1 MRRRGLHRVPEA
13 AVFFAMAMALVGC
26 PDERGPVEVVEP
38 TAEIAAKGARAPVSG
53 MAVDVVSVRSDAA
66 IDVEAVRAVLRDAEP
81 AFLACIDPDDS
92 TGVIALKLGIEEDGA
107 TLDVT
112 SQQATTYGTD
122 DARACLERIVAALR
136 FPTTQSRERFE
147 LAVTLEVRTRHE
159 L

>member
-1 MRRRGLHRVPEA
+1 MLL
-13 AVFFAMAMALVGC
+13 AMAMALVGC

-38 TAEIAAKGARAPVSG
+38 TAETAAKGARAPVSG
-53 MAVDVVSVRSDAA
+53 MVVDVVSVRSDAT
-66 IDVEAVRAVLRDAEP
+66 IDADAVRAVLRDAEP
-81 AFLACIDPDDS
+81 AFLACLDPDDS

-122 DARACLERIVAALR
+122 DARACVERIVAALR

-147 LAVTLEVRTRHE
+147 LAVTLEVRKRHE